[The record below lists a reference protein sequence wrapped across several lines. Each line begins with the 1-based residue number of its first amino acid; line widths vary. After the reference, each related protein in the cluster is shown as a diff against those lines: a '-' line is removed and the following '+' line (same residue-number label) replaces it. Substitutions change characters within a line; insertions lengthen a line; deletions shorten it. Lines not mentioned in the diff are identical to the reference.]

1 MPKLRRKPNK
11 RTLPCYRKR
20 LLLTHDSPSGVL
32 FDKLTVEQ
40 VMHYARVSRST
51 AYRWVSGKSVIP
63 LPYSE
68 LLKIKV
74 FGLLPDPAFSE
85 YRLIDGSICTSNGA
99 SFPINALDHFNMV
112 YQQNRELLRA
122 LNQPRIEKEISPL
135 EIAYLDSLA

>member
-1 MPKLRRKPNK
+1 MTKLRRKPNK

-20 LLLTHDSPSGVL
+20 LLLTHDSSAGVL

-74 FGLLPDPAFSE
+74 FGLLPDPDFSQ
-85 YRLIDGSICTSNGA
+85 YRLIDGCITTNNGA
-99 SFPINALDHFNMV
+99 SFPLNALDHFNMV
-112 YQQNRELLRA
+112 YQQNRELIRL
-122 LNQPRIEKEISPL
+122 LKDPRIEKDISPL
-135 EIAYLDSLA
+135 QVSYLESLA